1 MAHEIIHETI
11 QVPTMPGAVPIARQ
25 VAKPETRK
33 VMKKVVP
40 KGSAKRRV
48 EAGSFFTMSQTIWY
62 G

>member
-1 MAHEIIHETI
+1 MIQEIIHDTI
-11 QVPTMPGAVPIARQ
+11 QVPTMPGAVPTARQ

-40 KGSAKRRV
+40 SGRAKGRKD
-48 EAGSFFTMSQTIWY
+48 AGSFFTMARTIWY